1 MTVTSAVLLAA
12 GAVAAVALL
21 PRPAARRPRRRRER
35 PVDPLRPKGLAAME
49 RQVGMARG
57 SAGDVHERL
66 APLLRGIARDRL
78 ATAGIDLDR
87 DPETAAAALGPETW
101 ELVRPDRPAP
111 PDRHG
116 PGASLVS
123 IRTAVARLEQIG
135 ADR

>member
-21 PRPAARRPRRRRER
+21 PPGPRRPRRRRAR
-35 PVDPLRPKGLAAME
+35 PADAQRPKGLSAME

-66 APLLRGIARDRL
+66 SPLLREIARDRL

-87 DPETAAAALGPETW
+87 DPEVAAEALGPETW
-101 ELVRPDRPAP
+101 ELVRPDRPP
-111 PDRHG
+111 PLDRHG
-116 PGASLVS
+116 PGVSLAD
-123 IRTAVARLEQIG
+123 IRAAVARLEEIG
-135 ADR
+135 TSR

>member
-21 PRPAARRPRRRRER
+21 PPGPRRPRRRRAR
-35 PVDPLRPKGLAAME
+35 PADAQRPKGLSAME

-66 APLLRGIARDRL
+66 SPLLRDIARDRL

-87 DPETAAAALGPETW
+87 DPEVAAEALGPETW
-101 ELVRPDRPAP
+101 ELVRPDRPP
-111 PDRHG
+111 PLDRHG
-116 PGASLVS
+116 PGASLAD
-123 IRTAVARLEQIG
+123 IRAAVARLEEIG
-135 ADR
+135 TSR

>member
-12 GAVAAVALL
+12 GAVAAIALL
-21 PRPAARRPRRRRER
+21 PPVPRRQRRRRARSVDR
-35 PVDPLRPKGLAAME
+35 PRPKGLSAME

-66 APLLRGIARDRL
+66 SPLLREIARDRL

-87 DPETAAAALGPETW
+87 DPEIAADAVGPETW

-116 PGASLVS
+116 PGASLAA
-123 IRTAVARLEQIG
+123 IRAAVARLEEIG
-135 ADR
+135 TGR